1 MRSSTRFLIKIRGL
15 RRYIYEETAFV
26 RPDAQVLVKFVCL
39 NIKVY
44 ILKLFMTVDRNSL
57 QFDNRDGAAGSGGT
71 VNLGSRPR
79 KPTPSQGSRI
89 ASAVLSPAV
98 QLWLRSQVQQ
108 VDELKVKI
116 EGSDRQIFSGA
127 IPKVTAAASG
137 AVYKGL
143 HLTEVA
149 LEGSGIRINLGQALK
164 GQPLRLMESVP
175 VAGVLRLSQADLN
188 ASLKAP
194 LLGDALSEFLR
205 TMLPLTDREKS
216 LKLQNSQIAI
226 EAGVLTLSA
235 AIWRA
240 GGRQIPLVLRTGL
253 RMASGRELMFEAPE
267 IEMDGELKS
276 SDFNGFKID
285 FGPEVE
291 IEELILSPG
300 EIVCRGGIRV
310 LP

>member
-1 MRSSTRFLIKIRGL
+1 MM
-15 RRYIYEETAFV
+15 
-26 RPDAQVLVKFVCL
+26 PDAQVLVKFVCL

-71 VNLGSRPR
+71 VNLGAEPG

-149 LEGSGIRINLGQALK
+149 LEGCGIRINLGQALK
-164 GQPLRLMESVP
+164 GQPLRLVESVP

-194 LLGDALSEFLR
+194 LLADALSEFLR
-205 TMLPLTDREKS
+205 TMLQLTDREKS

-235 AIWRA
+235 AILRA

-276 SDFNGFKID
+276 NDFNGFKID

>member
-1 MRSSTRFLIKIRGL
+1 MM
-15 RRYIYEETAFV
+15 
-26 RPDAQVLVKFVCL
+26 PDAQVLVKFVCL

-71 VNLGSRPR
+71 VNLGPRPG

-149 LEGSGIRINLGQALK
+149 LEGCGIRINLGQALK

-194 LLGDALSEFLR
+194 LLADALSEFLR

-276 SDFNGFKID
+276 SDFKGFKID
-285 FGPEVE
+285 FGPYVE

>member
-1 MRSSTRFLIKIRGL
+1 MQ
-15 RRYIYEETAFV
+15 A
-26 RPDAQVLVKFVCL
+26 LVKFLCL

-57 QFDNRDGAAGSGGT
+57 QFDNRGGAAGSRGT
-71 VNLGSRPR
+71 ANLGEERG
-79 KPTPSQGSRI
+79 TPPPSGSRI

-98 QLWLRSQVQQ
+98 QLWLRSQVEQ

-127 IPKVTAAASG
+127 IPKVTAAAIG

-143 HLTEVA
+143 HLSEVA
-149 LEGSGIRINLGQALK
+149 IEGCGIRINLGQALK
-164 GQPLRLMESVP
+164 GKPLRLLESVP

-194 LLGDALSEFLR
+194 LLADALSEFLLPL
-205 TMLPLTDREKS
+205 LPLTDGEKS

-226 EAGVLTLSA
+226 EAGLLTLSA
-235 AIWRA
+235 TILRA

-267 IEMDGELKS
+267 IELDGELKS
-276 SDFNGFKID
+276 SDFKDFKID